1 MYKSEA
7 DQYYP
12 YVRPQESG
20 NKTQVRYW
28 RVLDKEG
35 RGLEFYSDM
44 PMECSSLN
52 YLTTDLNP
60 SETKNQWH
68 SGDLTPRN
76 FVSVHISQRQMGLG
90 CIDSWG
96 SWPSKEHRLPYQNY
110 KFKFIIKPIK

>member
-1 MYKSEA
+1 MRYGMEMQMNKDFETIEFYGKGPNENYSDRNNA
-7 DQYYP
+7 DNIGLYVQKVKDQYYP

-52 YLTTDLNP
+52 YSN
-60 SETKNQWH
+60 KIFHQQK
-68 SGDLTPRN
+68 
-76 FVSVHISQRQMGLG
+76 IY
-90 CIDSWG
+90 I
-96 SWPSKEHRLPYQNY
+96 
-110 KFKFIIKPIK
+110 